1 MVSYGMPWCESALK
15 TTRYSTIDLEVQD
28 EADFAA
34 NAPGQASQDI
44 EVSGADIGAQ
54 GVCRY

>member
-1 MVSYGMPWCESALK
+1 MK